1 MKSRTRIGD
10 LIIAII
16 AGVALWAY
24 VVSVL
29 DPITA
34 NTIKSVPV
42 QLLNKSS
49 IEAAGLAISGSGEYT
64 VDVTVSG
71 NRSNVNNVSAADFTA
86 TADVSELSKG
96 QNYITVEVEA
106 PSNLSVTEIRTQK
119 IQVYVDTLVSETRPL
134 HIILSN
140 NAEGR
145 ELGNVRIDKDDFRI
159 SGAKNL
165 VESVVA
171 LEAKLDTQ
179 GIQIDEEFTQ
189 TLSLVPVD
197 AEGHRVAGINVSSAN
212 VELTASLYNTKEV
225 ALNVPVNGEFVTSVK
240 LLSELIPSS
249 VVIKGP
255 SSQLAEIW
263 AVDTRSIDR
272 STITES
278 CTITLEPRLP
288 DGIELA
294 DSSLG
299 IAAVYEMLGRVSE
312 SITVTPEN
320 TVFFVNVPAG
330 ISPRLLEN
338 INIDYT
344 VYEDAAGKASADDF
358 IVTIDMSEYVNGTH
372 ALPITVTP
380 VSPIEGIEITSYTQ
394 AVSVEYVE
402 AVI

>member
-29 DPITA
+29 DPITT

-42 QLLNKSS
+42 QLLNESS

-71 NRSNVNNVSAADFTA
+71 NRSNVTNVSPADFVA

-106 PSNLSVTEIRTQK
+106 PTNLSVTEIRTQK

-134 HIILSN
+134 HINLSN

-145 ELGNVRIDKDDFRI
+145 ELGNVRINRDDFKI

-165 VESVVA
+165 VENVVA
-171 LEAKLDTQ
+171 LEARLDAQ
-179 GIQIDEEFTQ
+179 GLQLDEEFTQ

-197 AEGHRVAGINVSSAN
+197 TEGHRVVGINVSSSN

-225 ALNVPVNGEFVTSVK
+225 ALNVPVNGEFESSVK

-255 SSQLAEIW
+255 SSQLADIW
-263 AVDTRSIDR
+263 SVDTRSIDR

-278 CTITLEPRLP
+278 CTITLEPKLP

-294 DSSLG
+294 DSSQG
-299 IAAVYEMLGRVSE
+299 IAAVYEMLGRVGE
-312 SITVTPEN
+312 SITFTPEN
-320 TVFFVNVPAG
+320 TVFFVNVPDG
-330 ISPRLLEN
+330 VSPLLLEN
-338 INIDYT
+338 INVEYT
-344 VYEDAAGKASADDF
+344 VYEDAAGKVTADDF
-358 IVTIDMSEYVNGTH
+358 IITIDMSEYVAGTH
-372 ALPITVTP
+372 ALPVTVTP
-380 VSPIEGIEITSYTQ
+380 VSPIEGIEITSYTET
-394 AVSVEYVE
+394 VSVEYVE
-402 AVI
+402 TVI